1 MIDPMVVKM
10 ADAHT
15 EFYASITDYDGWLA
29 HEDFDTPYRQFSDWV
44 DQMIRM
50 EDSGVL
56 DD

>member
-10 ADAHT
+10 ADANT
-15 EFYASITDYDGWLA
+15 EFYLSISDNDGRWG
-29 HEDFDTPYRQFSDWV
+29 EDGGSPFDQFSDWV
-44 DQMIRM
+44 DQMIQL